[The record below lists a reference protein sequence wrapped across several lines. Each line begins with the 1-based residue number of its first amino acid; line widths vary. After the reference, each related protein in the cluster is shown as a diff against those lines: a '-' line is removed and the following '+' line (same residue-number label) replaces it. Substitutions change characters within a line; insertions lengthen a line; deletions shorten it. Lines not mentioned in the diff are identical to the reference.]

1 MAALGLAVWN
11 RDGTIDRSENERE
24 REAVTPSASCFFRLA
39 QNASRAFT
47 AVFSSGSTL
56 LLPRSHYDSPFSL
69 YPSVCLCLILS
80 RYLLSLASHLFLSL
94 FLSVCPSV
102 RLSLALFC
110 RSIPS
115 RRTFK
120 CHQPDREVGLDV
132 SLYRVCLK
140 CLTSARVPLTGKKR
154 CRVKIRRC
162 YWGIYL
168 LKRVS
173 VLKLLVLWENLI
185 DIFLLFGRSMQI
197 FSSSISGINI

>member
-1 MAALGLAVWN
+1 MRVGLSLQFSRLGRRSFSLAPI
-11 RDGTIDRSENERE
+11 TIPLSLFIRPSVSLSRS
-24 REAVTPSASCFFRLA
+24 VSLPS
-39 QNASRAFT
+39 
-47 AVFSSGSTL
+47 
-56 LLPRSHYDSPFSL
+56 LPRITTS
-69 YPSVCLCLILS
+69 
-80 RYLLSLASHLFLSL
+80 LSL
-94 FLSVCPSV
+94 FLSVCLCV

-120 CHQPDREVGLDV
+120 CHQPDREVGLDI

-140 CLTSARVPLTGKKR
+140 CLTSARVPLTGKKS

-173 VLKLLVLWENLI
+173 VLKLLVLRENLI
-185 DIFLLFGRSMQI
+185 DIFLLFGRSM
-197 FSSSISGINI
+197 

>member
-24 REAVTPSASCFFRLA
+24 RGRYTVCFVFLPSGPECE
-39 QNASRAFT
+39 
-47 AVFSSGSTL
+47 SGFHCSFL
-56 LLPRSHYDSPFSL
+56 VWVDAPSPSLPLRFP
-69 YPSVCLCLILS
+69 
-80 RYLLSLASHLFLSL
+80 FLSL
-94 FLSVCPSV
+94 SV

-120 CHQPDREVGLDV
+120 CHQPDREVGLDI

-140 CLTSARVPLTGKKR
+140 CLTSARVPLTGKKS

-173 VLKLLVLWENLI
+173 VLKLLVLRENLI
-185 DIFLLFGRSMQI
+185 DIFLLFGRSM
-197 FSSSISGINI
+197 

>member
-1 MAALGLAVWN
+1 MWPLSVSPCGIE
-11 RDGTIDRSENERE
+11 TERSIGARMRERE
-24 REAVTPSASCFFRLA
+24 RPLHRLLRVSSVWPRMRVGLSL
-39 QNASRAFT
+39 QFSRL
-47 AVFSSGSTL
+47 GR
-56 LLPRSHYDSPFSL
+56 RSFSL
-69 YPSVCLCLILS
+69 APITIP
-80 RYLLSLASHLFLSL
+80 LSL
-94 FLSVCPSV
+94 FIRLSVSLSHSVSLPSLPRIAPLSLSLSVCPSV

-197 FSSSISGINI
+197 FSLSISGINI

>member
-24 REAVTPSASCFFRLA
+24 RGRYTVCFVFLPSGPECESGFHCSFLVWVDAPSPSLPLRFPFLSLSVRL
-39 QNASRAFT
+39 S
-47 AVFSSGSTL
+47 
-56 LLPRSHYDSPFSL
+56 
-69 YPSVCLCLILS
+69 LCLILS
-80 RYLLSLASHLFLSL
+80 RYLLSLASPSLSL
-94 FLSVCPSV
+94 CLSVCPCI

-120 CHQPDREVGLDV
+120 CHQPDREVGLDI

-140 CLTSARVPLTGKKR
+140 CLTSARVPLTGKKS

-162 YWGIYL
+162 YWDIYL

-173 VLKLLVLWENLI
+173 VLKLFVLWENLI
-185 DIFLLFGRSMQI
+185 DIFLLIWKIDANFLVLI
-197 FSSSISGINI
+197 FN

>member
-24 REAVTPSASCFFRLA
+24 RGRYTVCFVFLPSGPECESGFHCSFLVWVDAPSPSLPLRFLFLSLSVRL
-39 QNASRAFT
+39 SF
-47 AVFSSGSTL
+47 
-56 LLPRSHYDSPFSL
+56 
-69 YPSVCLCLILS
+69 CLILS
-80 RYLLSLASHLFLSL
+80 RYLLSLSLPLSL
-94 FLSVCPSV
+94 SLSICLSVRPSI
-102 RLSLALFC
+102 RPSLALFC

-173 VLKLLVLWENLI
+173 VLKLLVLWENIL
-185 DIFLLFGRSMQI
+185 
-197 FSSSISGINI
+197 

>member
-1 MAALGLAVWN
+1 MWPLSVSPCGIE
-11 RDGTIDRSENERE
+11 TERSIGARTRE

-69 YPSVCLCLILS
+69 YPSVYLSVSFCLVTFSPSHHHLS
-80 RYLLSLASHLFLSL
+80 LSL
-94 FLSVCPSV
+94 FLSVCPCI

-120 CHQPDREVGLDV
+120 CHQPDREVGLDI

-140 CLTSARVPLTGKKR
+140 CLTSARVPLTGKKS

-162 YWGIYL
+162 YWDIYL

-173 VLKLLVLWENLI
+173 VLKLFVLWENLI
-185 DIFLLFGRSMQI
+185 DIFLLIWKIDANFLVLI
-197 FSSSISGINI
+197 FN